1 VPVMDLARRFA
12 QLVRRPEPEIPLDE
26 ASLIIAKCAQPSL
39 SIEVELARLDALAAD
54 VRDGTLTGLL
64 RLLFRDLG
72 FSGNQRDYY
81 DPRNSFLNEV
91 IDRRTGIPISLAVLM
106 IEVGRRAGVPLRGV
120 GMPGHFL
127 VRDMVDHDVFIDAFS
142 GGRTLPRAACRRLF
156 HEMHGPQT
164 PFDERFLAP
173 IGRDQIL
180 QRMLANLRNVYVQ
193 RDDTASLT
201 WVLELRA
208 QFPDAGADEYREL
221 ASVLSAHGAFDRA
234 ADAYENAARLGEAND
249 FDCAEERALAA
260 ILRARL
266 N

>member
-1 VPVMDLARRFA
+1 MDLARRFA
-12 QLVRRPEPEIPLDE
+12 DIVRRPESLIPLDE
-26 ASLIIAKCAQPSL
+26 AALVIAARAQPEL
-39 SIEVELARLDALAAD
+39 SIETQLDRLDTLAAD

-72 FSGNQRDYY
+72 YRGNQDDYY

-106 IEVGRRAGVPLRGV
+106 IEVGRRAGVPLQGV

-127 VRDMVDHDVFIDAFS
+127 VRDMVDQDLFIDPFA
-142 GGRTLPRAACRRLF
+142 GGRTMPAAACRKLF
-156 HEMHGPQT
+156 QQLHGAQV
-164 PFDERFLAP
+164 PFHDAFLAP

-180 QRMLANLRNVYVQ
+180 RRMLMNLRTVYVQ
-193 RDDTASLT
+193 RSDTASLT
-201 WVLELRA
+201 WVLELGA
-208 QFPDAGADEYREL
+208 QFPDADADTLREL
-221 ASVLSAHGAFDRA
+221 ASVLSAQGAFDRA
-234 ADAYENAARLGEAND
+234 ADVFEQAAVLADQAGHDGAND
-249 FDCAEERALAA
+249 LANAA